1 MKFKAINKK
10 MLRLLA
16 VLVPLLLLFFYV
28 ALRSGPLASVP
39 VTVVAVEKRA
49 ITPVLSGIG
58 TLEARYTYR
67 IGSIASGRV
76 KQLSVD
82 VGDMVKAGQVV
93 GEIDPVDLDE
103 HLSAQRSAI
112 KRAEAGVLL
121 AEAQL
126 RDAKAKQAFTAS
138 QEKRYGLLLKAQAAS
153 AELVETKHQEA
164 EIARASAS
172 AAEAGI
178 NAARQE
184 LASVKAE
191 YQGMVKQR
199 HNLLLVAPNDGVVTS
214 RDAEPGNTVLAGQT
228 VIEMIDPKSL
238 WVAVR
243 FDQLQ
248 SAGLKAALPAEVRL
262 RSQSGKSF
270 AASVLRVEPLADRV
284 TEEILAKVV
293 FTVQPDPL
301 PPVGEL
307 CEVSVQL
314 PPLQSVPV
322 VPNASVH
329 RVDGQLGVWVV
340 DGSALR
346 FAPVRI
352 GATDHAGNIQ
362 VLEGL
367 QSGERVV
374 VYSKSTLRAGSRITI
389 IKNNGKGT
397 LL

>member
-10 MLRLLA
+10 TVRLLA

-58 TLEARYTYR
+58 TIEARYTFR
-67 IGSIASGRV
+67 IGSVAAGRL
-76 KQLSVD
+76 KRLSVD

-93 GEIDPVDLDE
+93 GEIDPVDLEE
-103 HLSAQRSAI
+103 HLGAQRSAI
-112 KRAEAGVLL
+112 KRAEAGVLS

-126 RDAKAKQAFTAS
+126 RDAKAKQLFTAS
-138 QEKRYGLLLKAQAAS
+138 QEKRYGLLLQAHAVS
-153 AELVETKHQEA
+153 TELVDAKHQEA
-164 EIARASAS
+164 EAAS
-172 AAEAGI
+172 AAASGAQAGV
-178 NAARQE
+178 NAARQG
-184 LASVKAE
+184 LVSVKAE

-199 HNLLLVAPNDGVVTS
+199 HNLLLVAPTDGLVTS

-228 VIEMIDPKSL
+228 VIEMIDPKTL

-262 RSQSGKSF
+262 RSQSGRSF

-293 FTVQPDPL
+293 FTVQPVPL

-314 PPLQSVPV
+314 SSLQAVPV
-322 VPNASVH
+322 VPNACVH
-329 RVDGQLGVWVV
+329 RVDGQLGIWVV

-352 GATDHAGNIQ
+352 GATDQAGNIQ
-362 VLEGL
+362 VLAGL
-367 QSGERVV
+367 QPGERVV
-374 VYSKSTLRAGSRITI
+374 AYSKSTLHAGSRITI
-389 IKNNGKGT
+389 IRNNGKGS

>member
-67 IGSIASGRV
+67 IGSVSSGRV

-82 VGDMVKAGQVV
+82 VGDLVKAGQVV

-103 HLSAQRSAI
+103 HLGAQRSAV
-112 KRAEAGVLL
+112 KRAEAGVLS

-138 QEKRYGLLLKAQAAS
+138 QEKRYRSLLQASAVS
-153 AELVETKHQEA
+153 AELMDAKHQEA
-164 EIARASAS
+164 DAAS
-172 AAEAGI
+172 AAASGAQANV
-178 NAARQE
+178 NAARQG
-184 LASVKAE
+184 LASVKSE
-191 YQGMVKQR
+191 YQGMVNQR
-199 HNLLLVAPNDGVVTS
+199 NNLLLVAPMDGVVTS

-248 SAGLKAALPAEVRL
+248 SAGLKAALPAAVRL

-270 AASVLRVEPLADRV
+270 AASVQRVEPLADRV

-367 QSGERVV
+367 QSGDRVV

>member
-67 IGSIASGRV
+67 IGSVSSGRV

-103 HLSAQRSAI
+103 HLNAQRSAI
-112 KRAEAGVLL
+112 KRAEAGVLS

-138 QEKRYGLLLKAQAAS
+138 QEKRYRSLLQASAVS
-153 AELVETKHQEA
+153 AELMETKHQEA
-164 EIARASAS
+164 EIASATASS
-172 AAEAGI
+172 AKSGV

-199 HNLLLVAPNDGVVTS
+199 HNLLLVAPTGGLVTS
-214 RDAEPGNTVLAGQT
+214 RDAEPGNTVLAGQS
-228 VIEMIDPKSL
+228 VIEMIDPGSL

-262 RSQSGKSF
+262 RSQSGRSF

-293 FTVQPDPL
+293 FTVQPEPL
-301 PPVGEL
+301 LPVGEL
-307 CEVSVQL
+307 CEVNVQL
-314 PPLQSVPV
+314 SPLQALPV
-322 VPNASVH
+322 VPNACVH
-329 RVDGQLGVWVV
+329 RIDGQLGIWVV

-352 GATDHAGNIQ
+352 GATDQAGNIQ

-367 QSGERVV
+367 KSGDRVV
-374 VYSKSTLRAGSRITI
+374 VYSKSALHAGSRITI

>member
-39 VTVVAVEKRA
+39 VTVVVVEKRA

-67 IGSIASGRV
+67 IGSVSSGRV

-82 VGDMVKAGQVV
+82 VGDLVKAGQVV

-103 HLSAQRSAI
+103 HLNAQRSAI
-112 KRAEAGVLL
+112 KRAEAGILS

-138 QEKRYGLLLKAQAAS
+138 QEKRYRSLLQASAVS
-153 AELVETKHQEA
+153 AELMETKHQEA
-164 EIARASAS
+164 EVASATASS
-172 AAEAGI
+172 AKSGV

-191 YQGMVKQR
+191 YQGMVKLR
-199 HNLLLVAPNDGVVTS
+199 HNLLLVAPTDGLVTS

-228 VIEMIDPKSL
+228 VIEMIDPQSL

-262 RSQSGKSF
+262 RSQSGRSF
-270 AASVLRVEPLADRV
+270 AASVLRVEPIADRV

-293 FTVQPDPL
+293 FNVLPEPL

-314 PPLQSVPV
+314 TPLQSVPV

-352 GATDHAGNIQ
+352 GATDQAGNIQ

-367 QSGERVV
+367 KSGDRVV
-374 VYSKSTLRAGSRITI
+374 VYSKSALRGGSRITI
-389 IKNNGKGT
+389 IKKNSKGSF
-397 LL
+397 L

>member
-1 MKFKAINKK
+1 
-10 MLRLLA
+10 ML
-16 VLVPLLLLFFYV
+16 
-28 ALRSGPLASVP
+28 S
-39 VTVVAVEKRA
+39 
-49 ITPVLSGIG
+49 
-58 TLEARYTYR
+58 
-67 IGSIASGRV
+67 
-76 KQLSVD
+76 
-82 VGDMVKAGQVV
+82 
-93 GEIDPVDLDE
+93 
-103 HLSAQRSAI
+103 
-112 KRAEAGVLL
+112 

-138 QEKRYGLLLKAQAAS
+138 QEKRYRSLLQASAVS
-153 AELVETKHQEA
+153 AELMETKHQEA
-164 EIARASAS
+164 EIASATASS
-172 AAEAGI
+172 AKSGV

-191 YQGMVKQR
+191 YQGMVKLR
-199 HNLLLVAPNDGVVTS
+199 HNLLLLAPTDGLVTS

-228 VIEMIDPKSL
+228 VIEMIDPQSF

-284 TEEILAKVV
+284 TEEIHAKVV
-293 FTVQPDPL
+293 FTVQPEPL

-307 CEVSVQL
+307 CEVNVQL
-314 PPLQSVPV
+314 SPLQALPV
-322 VPNASVH
+322 VPNACVH
-329 RVDGQLGVWVV
+329 RIDGQLGIWVV

-352 GATDHAGNIQ
+352 GATDQAGNIQ

-367 QSGERVV
+367 KSGDRVV
-374 VYSKSTLRAGSRITI
+374 VYSKSALHAGSRITI

>member
-1 MKFKAINKK
+1 MDVKAINKK
-10 MLRLLA
+10 MVRLLA
-16 VLVPLLLLFFYV
+16 VLLPLALLFFYV

-39 VTVVAVEKRA
+39 VTVVEVEKRA

-58 TLEARYTYR
+58 TLEARYTHR
-67 IGSIASGRV
+67 IGSVAAGRV
-76 KQLSVD
+76 KSLTVD

-112 KRAEAGVLL
+112 KRAEAGVLS

-126 RDAKAKQAFTAS
+126 RDAKAKETFTAS
-138 QEKRYGLLLKAQAAS
+138 QEKRYGLLLQAHAAS
-153 AELVETKHQEA
+153 AELVDAKHQEA
-164 EIARASAS
+164 EAAS
-172 AAEAGI
+172 AAASGAQAGV

-184 LASVKAE
+184 LASVKAD
-191 YQGMVKQR
+191 YQGMVKLR
-199 HNLLLVAPNDGVVTS
+199 HNLLLVAPTDGLVTS
-214 RDAEPGNTVLAGQT
+214 RDAEPGNTVLAGQSI
-228 VIEMIDPKSL
+228 IEMIDPGSL

-262 RSQSGKSF
+262 RSQSGRSF

-293 FTVQPDPL
+293 FTVLPVPL

-314 PPLQSVPV
+314 SSLQAVPV
-322 VPNASVH
+322 VPNACVH
-329 RVDGQLGVWVV
+329 RVDGQLGIWVV

-352 GATDHAGNIQ
+352 GATDQAGNIQ
-362 VLEGL
+362 VLAGL
-367 QSGERVV
+367 QPGERVV
-374 VYSKSTLRAGSRITI
+374 AYSKSTLHAGSRITI
-389 IKNNGKGT
+389 IRNNGKGS

>member
-10 MLRLLA
+10 TVRLLA
-16 VLVPLLLLFFYV
+16 VLLPLLLLFFYV

-39 VTVVAVEKRA
+39 VTVAMVEKRA

-58 TLEARYTYR
+58 TIEARYTFR
-67 IGSIASGRV
+67 IGSVTAGRI
-76 KQLSVD
+76 KRLTVD

-93 GEIDPVDLDE
+93 GEIDPVDLEE
-103 HLSAQRSAI
+103 HLGAQRSAI
-112 KRAEAGVLL
+112 KRAEAGVLS

-138 QEKRYGLLLKAQAAS
+138 QEKRYGLLLQAHAVS
-153 AELVETKHQEA
+153 TELVDAKHQEA
-164 EIARASAS
+164 EAAS
-172 AAEAGI
+172 AAASGAQAGV
-178 NAARQE
+178 NAARQG
-184 LASVKAE
+184 LASVNAE
-191 YQGMVKQR
+191 YQGMLKQR
-199 HNLLLVAPNDGVVTS
+199 HNLLLVVPTDGVVTS
-214 RDAEPGNTVLAGQT
+214 RDAEAGNTVLAGQT
-228 VIEMIDPKSL
+228 VIEMIDPKTL

-262 RSQSGKSF
+262 RSQSGRSF
-270 AASVLRVEPLADRV
+270 AASVLRVELLADRV

-293 FTVQPDPL
+293 FTVLPVPF

-314 PPLQSVPV
+314 QPLQAVPV
-322 VPNASVH
+322 VPNACVH
-329 RVDGQLGVWVV
+329 RVDGQLGIWVV

-352 GATDHAGNIQ
+352 GATDQAGNIQ
-362 VLEGL
+362 VLAGL
-367 QSGERVV
+367 QPGERVV
-374 VYSKSTLRAGSRITI
+374 VYSKSALHAGSRITI
-389 IKNNGKGT
+389 IKKNGKGS

>member
-1 MKFKAINKK
+1 MNVKAINKK
-10 MLRLLA
+10 MVRLLA
-16 VLVPLLLLFFYV
+16 VLLPLVLLFFYV
-28 ALRSGPLASVP
+28 ALRSGPLSPVP
-39 VTVVAVEKRA
+39 VTIVAVEKRA

-58 TLEARYTYR
+58 TLEARYTSK
-67 IGSIASGRV
+67 IGSVASGRV
-76 KQLSVD
+76 RLLSVD
-82 VGDMVKAGQVV
+82 VGARVKAGQVL

-103 HLSAQRSAI
+103 HLSAQRSVI
-112 KRAEAGVLL
+112 KRAEAVVLS
-121 AEAQL
+121 AESQL

-138 QEKRYGLLLKAQAAS
+138 QEKRYGLLLQAHAVS
-153 AELVETKHQEA
+153 TELVDAKHQEA
-164 EIARASAS
+164 EAAS
-172 AAEAGI
+172 AAASGAQAGV
-178 NAARQE
+178 NAARQG

-199 HNLLLVAPNDGVVTS
+199 HNLLLVAPTDGLVTS

-262 RSQSGKSF
+262 RSQSGRSF

-293 FTVQPDPL
+293 FTVLPEPL

-314 PPLQSVPV
+314 PLLQAVPV
-322 VPNASVH
+322 IPNACVH
-329 RVDGQLGVWVV
+329 RVDGQLGIWVV
-340 DGSALR
+340 DGSAHR

-352 GATDHAGNIQ
+352 GATDQAGNIQ
-362 VLEGL
+362 VLAGL
-367 QSGERVV
+367 QPGDRVV
-374 VYSKSTLRAGSRITI
+374 VYSKSALHAGSRITI
-389 IKNNGKGT
+389 IRNNGKGS

>member
-10 MLRLLA
+10 MVRLLA
-16 VLVPLLLLFFYV
+16 VLAPLLLLFFYV

-39 VTVVAVEKRA
+39 VTVATVEKRA

-58 TLEARYTYR
+58 TIEARYTFR
-67 IGSIASGRV
+67 IGSVAAGRL
-76 KQLSVD
+76 KRLSVD

-103 HLSAQRSAI
+103 HLGAQRSAI
-112 KRAEAGVLL
+112 KRAEAGVLS

-126 RDAKAKQAFTAS
+126 RDAKAKQLFTAS
-138 QEKRYGLLLKAQAAS
+138 QEKRYGLLLQAHAVS
-153 AELVETKHQEA
+153 TELVDAKHQEA
-164 EIARASAS
+164 EASS
-172 AAEAGI
+172 AAVSGAQAGV
-178 NAARQE
+178 NAARQG
-184 LASVKAE
+184 LVSVKAE
-191 YQGMVKQR
+191 YQGLVKQR
-199 HNLLLVAPNDGVVTS
+199 HNLLLVAPTDGLVTS

-262 RSQSGKSF
+262 RSQSGRSF

-293 FTVQPDPL
+293 FTVQPEPL

-314 PPLQSVPV
+314 SPLQAVPV
-322 VPNASVH
+322 VPNACVH
-329 RVDGQLGVWVV
+329 RVDGQLGIWVV

-352 GATDHAGNIQ
+352 GATDQAGNIQ
-362 VLEGL
+362 VLAGL
-367 QSGERVV
+367 QSGDRVV
-374 VYSKSTLRAGSRITI
+374 VYSKSALHAGSRITI
-389 IKNNGKGT
+389 IRNNGKGS

>member
-10 MLRLLA
+10 TVRLLA
-16 VLVPLLLLFFYV
+16 VLLPLLLLFFYV

-39 VTVVAVEKRA
+39 VTVAMVEKRA

-58 TLEARYTYR
+58 TIEARYTFR
-67 IGSIASGRV
+67 IGSVTAGRL
-76 KQLSVD
+76 KRLTVD

-93 GEIDPVDLDE
+93 GEIDPVDLEE
-103 HLSAQRSAI
+103 HLGAQRSAI
-112 KRAEAGVLL
+112 KRAEAGVLS

-138 QEKRYGLLLKAQAAS
+138 QEKRYGLLLQAHAVS
-153 AELVETKHQEA
+153 TELVDAKHQEA
-164 EIARASAS
+164 EAAS
-172 AAEAGI
+172 AAASGAQAGV
-178 NAARQE
+178 NAARQG
-184 LASVKAE
+184 LASVNAE
-191 YQGMVKQR
+191 YQGMLKQR
-199 HNLLLVAPNDGVVTS
+199 HNLLLVVPTDGVVTS
-214 RDAEPGNTVLAGQT
+214 RDAEAGNTVLAGQT
-228 VIEMIDPKSL
+228 VIEMIDPKTL

-262 RSQSGKSF
+262 RSQSGRSF
-270 AASVLRVEPLADRV
+270 AASVLRVELLADRV

-293 FTVQPDPL
+293 FTVLPVPF

-314 PPLQSVPV
+314 QPLQAVPV
-322 VPNASVH
+322 VPNACVH
-329 RVDGQLGVWVV
+329 RVDGQLGIWVV

-352 GATDHAGNIQ
+352 GATDQAGNIQ
-362 VLEGL
+362 VLAGL
-367 QSGERVV
+367 QPGERVV
-374 VYSKSTLRAGSRITI
+374 VYSKSALHAGSRITI
-389 IKNNGKGT
+389 IKKNGKGS

>member
-67 IGSIASGRV
+67 IGSVSSGRV

-103 HLSAQRSAI
+103 HLNAQRSAI
-112 KRAEAGVLL
+112 KRAEAGVLS

-126 RDAKAKQAFTAS
+126 LDAKAKQAFTAS
-138 QEKRYGLLLKAQAAS
+138 QEKRYRSLLQASAVS
-153 AELVETKHQEA
+153 AELMETKHQEA
-164 EIARASAS
+164 EIASATASS
-172 AAEAGI
+172 AKSGV

-191 YQGMVKQR
+191 YQGMVKLR
-199 HNLLLVAPNDGVVTS
+199 HNLLLLAPTDGLVTS

-228 VIEMIDPKSL
+228 VIEMIDPQSF

-284 TEEILAKVV
+284 TEEIHAKVV
-293 FTVQPDPL
+293 FTVQPEPL

-307 CEVSVQL
+307 CEVNVQL
-314 PPLQSVPV
+314 SPLQALPV
-322 VPNASVH
+322 VPNACVH
-329 RVDGQLGVWVV
+329 RIDGQLGIWVV

-352 GATDHAGNIQ
+352 GATDQAGNIQ

-367 QSGERVV
+367 KSGDRVV
-374 VYSKSTLRAGSRITI
+374 VYSKSALHAGSRITI

>member
-67 IGSIASGRV
+67 IGSVSSGRV

-103 HLSAQRSAI
+103 HLNAQRSAI
-112 KRAEAGVLL
+112 KRAEAGVLS

-138 QEKRYGLLLKAQAAS
+138 QEKRYRSLLQASAVS
-153 AELVETKHQEA
+153 AELMETKHQEA
-164 EIARASAS
+164 EIASATASS
-172 AAEAGI
+172 AKSGV

-191 YQGMVKQR
+191 YQGMVKLR
-199 HNLLLVAPNDGVVTS
+199 HNLLLVAPTDGLVTS

-228 VIEMIDPKSL
+228 VIEMIDPQSF

-284 TEEILAKVV
+284 TEEIHAKVV
-293 FTVQPDPL
+293 FTVQPEPL

-307 CEVSVQL
+307 CEVNVQL
-314 PPLQSVPV
+314 SPLQALPV
-322 VPNASVH
+322 VPNACVH
-329 RVDGQLGVWVV
+329 RIDGQLGIWVV

-352 GATDHAGNIQ
+352 GATDQAGNIQ

-367 QSGERVV
+367 KSGDRVV
-374 VYSKSTLRAGSRITI
+374 VYSKSALHAGSRITI